1 MEIRIDACLTTARDP
16 NKLLPMALTNKQ
28 KDFVAEYLIDLNA
41 TQAAM
46 RAGYSK
52 STSYSQGQRLLKNV
66 VIQQALSKAQASRA
80 TRLEV
85 SADRVALE
93 LARIG
98 FATIDAIAE
107 FGPNGL
113 TLTPSDQLSGD
124 ALASI
129 AEVVETNSISDA
141 GPYCSSL
148 RVKMHPKLP
157 ALALLAKH
165 LGFSTEPETQALHQA
180 QTGLAQA
187 QLRLMEQAE
196 RGMDQVN
203 FSKLMML
210 IMGLPRDQPIMLAEL
225 LAKLE
230 EAKPV

>member
-1 MEIRIDACLTTARDP
+1 MTTARDP
-16 NKLLPMALTNKQ
+16 NKLQPMALTNKQ
-28 KDFVAEYLIDLNA
+28 KAFCDEYLVDLNA
-41 TQAAM
+41 TQAAI
-46 RAGYSK
+46 RAGYSEK
-52 STSYSQGQRLLKNV
+52 SAEVTASRMLRKANVVQRL
-66 VIQQALSKAQASRA
+66 QQAQAKRA

-129 AEVVETNSISDA
+129 AEVVEQTGINEH

-165 LGFSTEPETQALHQA
+165 LGFSTEPETKAHQQA

-203 FSKLMML
+203 FSMLML
-210 IMGLPRDQPIMLAEL
+210 HIMGLPRDQPITPAEL

-230 EAKPV
+230 EAKPE